1 MKKIEILLGDNLE
14 SAVYTLLAAKARGQH
29 VWCEFNGHK
38 LYSDNVTMDSAY
50 LEVTGHTKQ
59 EVDQYLLECQ
69 KKYEKEKNQAK
80 LEEEQEAKLVSESK
94 KKCNAPIT
102 QELVIAG
109 LKFIAENQTISQQE
123 LVAGL
128 LELGCNFTL
137 EDIENQVT
145 TPETSLF
152 TGMSR
157 GDLAYGA
164 SVIAN
169 ARKDFLSRAYV
180 SEKFLSVDN
189 NTSIYNYIRIV
200 TGDMTYTKDKID
212 SMNAEHK
219 LSKKLK

>member
-1 MKKIEILLGDNLE
+1 M
-14 SAVYTLLAAKARGQH
+14 
-29 VWCEFNGHK
+29 
-38 LYSDNVTMDSAY
+38 
-50 LEVTGHTKQ
+50 
-59 EVDQYLLECQ
+59 
-69 KKYEKEKNQAK
+69 
-80 LEEEQEAKLVSESK
+80 
-94 KKCNAPIT
+94 
-102 QELVIAG
+102 
-109 LKFIAENQTISQQE
+109 KFIAENQTISQQE

-169 ARKDFLSRAYV
+169 TRKDFLSRAYV

>member
-1 MKKIEILLGDNLE
+1 MKQIQLASYDTLE

-29 VWCEFNGHK
+29 VWCEFNEHK
-38 LYSDNVTMDSAY
+38 LYSDNITMDSAY
-50 LEVTGHTKQ
+50 LEVAGRTKK
-59 EVDQYLLECQ
+59 EYDQQLLESLEQ
-69 KKYEKEKNQAK
+69 FKKSRQEAK
-80 LEEEQEAKLVSESK
+80 LEEGREAQLVLESK
-94 KKCNAPIT
+94 KKCTLPIT

-109 LKFIAENQTISQQE
+109 LKFIAENQTISQEE
-123 LVAGL
+123 LTAGL

-137 EDIENQVT
+137 EDIENQIT
-145 TPETSLF
+145 TSETNLF

-200 TGDMTYTKDKID
+200 TGDKTYTKDKVT
-212 SMNAEHK
+212 SMNIEPK
-219 LSKKLK
+219 LSKKL